1 MATSVPSFK
10 EQILRAKSDSTTI
23 RIRGGGTKD
32 FYGVSLDGDILDT
45 RLHSGI
51 TEYEPTELVLTAK
64 CGTPLREIESALDA
78 NNQMLA
84 FEPPYFGEGATF
96 GGCISSGFSGPRRA
110 MQGAAR
116 DFVLGILL
124 MNHNGSELQF
134 GGKVMKNVAGFDVSR
149 LICGSFGTLGLILEA
164 SVKVL
169 PKPEFE
175 TTIVF
180 ELNKEQAI
188 ERMNDYAAMPIPL
201 SASCFHDGL
210 LSIRLSGS
218 ETAVKS
224 GLKKIGGD
232 LTDGGDFW
240 RSIREQTHPFF
251 QSDQKLFRHSVN
263 PKSPVSHKNSLIEWN
278 GSLRWIW
285 SDTTLQEQQ
294 DEAIKCNGN
303 AILFRNN
310 DRNDAIQILTD
321 GLMTLQKKVKNS
333 LDPDGVF
340 GKRRLFTEF

>member
-10 EQILRAKSDSTTI
+10 EQILRAKAESTTI

-64 CGTPLREIESALDA
+64 CGTPLRDIESALDA

-84 FEPPYFGEGATF
+84 FEPPHFGEGATF
-96 GGCISSGFSGPRRA
+96 GGCVSSGFSGPRRA

-116 DFVLGILL
+116 DFVLGVLL
-124 MNHNGSELQF
+124 MNDNGSELQF

-169 PKPEFE
+169 PKPEVE

-180 ELNKEQAI
+180 ELNKERAI

-224 GLKKIGGD
+224 GLKKIGGE
-232 LTDGGDFW
+232 LTDGTDFW
-240 RSIREQTHPFF
+240 RSIREQTHSFF

-263 PKSPVSHKNSLIEWN
+263 SKSPVTHENTLIEWN
-278 GSLRWIW
+278 GSLRWIC
-285 SDTTLQEQQ
+285 SDTTLKEQQ
-294 DEAIKCNGN
+294 DEATKYNGN
-303 AILFRNN
+303 AILFRKNVK
-310 DRNDAIQILTD
+310 NDAIQTLTN

-340 GKRRLFTEF
+340 GKCRLFTEF